1 MQWPLAHIH
10 HILRWAES
18 GLLRAQQIQQLATL
32 APLEPSRA
40 DWLATGER
48 LCLWGGAL
56 LLALAVVFFFAY
68 NWADLHH
75 FAKLAV
81 AAAALLACVA
91 TALASPP
98 TGTVWQAALFSA
110 ALCTGALLAL
120 IGQIYQTG
128 ADIWELFAAWSALM
142 LPFVLLARAWPAW
155 LLCVCISNVCLMR
168 LWYAGGLLYWGPDDD
183 ARSLALILTLNSAW
197 WLLAARCKAW
207 MLVQPGPTVERV
219 AGAFALVTATCGAVV
234 GVWDA
239 EDFGVYVP
247 LFLAMAGGTL
257 WWYRSL
263 RLDVVMLAVMACCAI
278 TVGGG
283 LLSRILFD
291 NRGDWFLGMFL
302 MAAYVLTASG
312 VTLSWLRDLYRQQ
325 HQEVRA

>member
-18 GLLRAQQIQQLATL
+18 GLLRAQQVQQLATL
-32 APLEPSRA
+32 APLKPSRA
-40 DWLATGER
+40 DWLAAGER

-81 AAAALLACVA
+81 GMAALLACVA
-91 TALASPP
+91 TAFASHP
-98 TGTVWQAALFSA
+98 TGTVWQAALFGA

-168 LWYAGGLLYWGPDDD
+168 LWYAGGLLHN
-183 ARSLALILTLNSAW
+183 ATTSLALILALNSAW

-207 MLVQPGPTVERV
+207 MLVQPSPTVERV
-219 AGAFALVTATCGAVV
+219 AGALALFTVTCGAVV
-234 GVWDA
+234 GVWEV
-239 EDFGVYVP
+239 EDFAVYIP
-247 LFLAMAGGTL
+247 LFFAMAGGTL

-263 RLDVVMLAVMACCAI
+263 RLDVVMLAVVACCAI
-278 TVGGG
+278 TAGGS
-283 LLSRILFD
+283 LLSRIVF
-291 NRGDWFLGMFL
+291 NSPSEWVLGLFL
-302 MAAYVLTASG
+302 MAAYVLVASG
-312 VTLSWLRDLYRQQ
+312 VSLSWLRDLYRQQ
-325 HQEVRA
+325 HQEVRHEKP

>member
-18 GLLRAQQIQQLATL
+18 GLLRAQQVQKLATL

-40 DWLATGER
+40 DWLAVGER

-81 AAAALLACVA
+81 GAAALLACVA
-91 TALASPP
+91 TAFASQP
-98 TGTVWQAALFSA
+98 TGTVWQAALFGA

-168 LWYAGGLLYWGPDDD
+168 LWHVEGLLHS
-183 ARSLALILTLNSAW
+183 AATSLALILALNSAW

-207 MLVQPGPTVERV
+207 MLVQPSPTVERV
-219 AGAFALVTATCGAVV
+219 AGAFALVAVTCGAAI
-234 GVWDA
+234 GMWEA
-239 EDFGVYVP
+239 EDFVVYVP
-247 LFLAMAGGTL
+247 LFLAMAGGAL

-263 RLDVVMLAVMACCAI
+263 RLDVVMLGVVACCAV
-278 TVGGG
+278 TVGGS

-291 NRGDWFLGMFL
+291 GREWVFGMFL
-302 MAAYVLTASG
+302 MAAYVLVASG
-312 VTLSWLRDLYRQQ
+312 VSLSWLRDLYRQQ